1 MKNLGIKNS
10 KSAIV
15 RAIIVMAS
23 ELEIEAIAEGIET
36 REQLNFL
43 RSLKCFG
50 GQGHWFSH
58 PLDHEKMT
66 QFLESY
72 S

>member
-1 MKNLGIKNS
+1 
-10 KSAIV
+10 
-15 RAIIVMAS
+15 MAS